1 MSELH
6 TYSAEVWEKQGA
18 IHFINKTEF
27 KYLHPVST
35 GVLTLVM
42 MMDNTLAS
50 TNPDI
55 ATEVSKPGGKMF
67 TQFAEVAEV
76 RPSFDELQ
84 SIERNR
90 REILLRVS

>member
-1 MSELH
+1 
-6 TYSAEVWEKQGA
+6 
-18 IHFINKTEF
+18 
-27 KYLHPVST
+27 
-35 GVLTLVM
+35 M

>member
-1 MSELH
+1 
-6 TYSAEVWEKQGA
+6 
-18 IHFINKTEF
+18 
-27 KYLHPVST
+27 
-35 GVLTLVM
+35 M

-55 ATEVSKPGGKMF
+55 ATEVSKPG
-67 TQFAEVAEV
+67 TAAEVAEV